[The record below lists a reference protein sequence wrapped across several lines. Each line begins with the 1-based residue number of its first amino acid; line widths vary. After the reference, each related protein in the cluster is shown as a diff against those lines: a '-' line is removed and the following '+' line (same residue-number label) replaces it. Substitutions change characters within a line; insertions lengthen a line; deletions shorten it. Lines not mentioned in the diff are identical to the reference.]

1 VGGGSKTD
9 EFPWLVHLARSGAAA
24 AGLVGQIA
32 HRFPGRI
39 GQVIYPFHSCT
50 SRSDF
55 VRFYIAEIAFL
66 AIASAWVYRLSVFI
80 LWETE
85 RRTVDNIGESQ
96 GTMFPP
102 VVVLVRTRRD
112 LRDALAELRW
122 AGLISLPRSL
132 AADNVLDDPIA
143 AVPPPSE
150 QAEERPA
157 VRPASDEKPTS
168 APPGLPGRLVPLWPD
183 AGEALGYRSRS
194 ATYDAASKGFIQ
206 TVTLGRKL
214 KKVSTVWLNQVLA
227 GGLNTVLARINT
239 ARPIRPETE
248 SGPPRTG
255 QAASPI
261 ITAPEGSTRTPV
273 APTPPRIQADAHS
286 HQTG

>member
-1 VGGGSKTD
+1 
-9 EFPWLVHLARSGAAA
+9 
-24 AGLVGQIA
+24 
-32 HRFPGRI
+32 
-39 GQVIYPFHSCT
+39 
-50 SRSDF
+50 
-55 VRFYIAEIAFL
+55 
-66 AIASAWVYRLSVFI
+66 
-80 LWETE
+80 
-85 RRTVDNIGESQ
+85 
-96 GTMFPP
+96 MFPP

-122 AGLISLPRSL
+122 AGLVSLPRSL

-255 QAASPI
+255 RPPVPSLPHRGLNPDASSADPAKDPSRCSFAPNRLSVKLRRARRSTKRGGGREQRAPI
-261 ITAPEGSTRTPV
+261 T
-273 APTPPRIQADAHS
+273 H
-286 HQTG
+286 HQRQRHQVRQLARPNRHQSSPACAY